1 MKYKEIKE
9 VLEIIEQKRLPIII
23 IFSLVFIPNIIFFWT
38 SFFLQNQTVTV
49 FVTIILTSVWI
60 WAIYLEW
67 QFRKDFKDKTRLIS
81 YLKRH
86 GPYRSFNHINEA
98 IGFTEKRIK
107 KLISKFPEELND
119 VPMSKHGPGVGINKS
134 DN

>member
-1 MKYKEIKE
+1 MKK
-9 VLEIIEQKRLPIII
+9 VLEIIEKKRLPIII
-23 IFSLVFIPNIIFFWT
+23 IFSLIFIPTVILLWT
-38 SFFLQNQTVTV
+38 SLFPRNQMVIIRA
-49 FVTIILTSVWI
+49 TIILTLIYI

-67 QFRKDFKDKTRLIS
+67 QFRKDSKDKTRLIS

-86 GPYRSFNHINEA
+86 GQYRSCNHINEA

-119 VPMSKHGPGVGINKS
+119 VPMRRHGPGVGININRS